1 MQMFNIR
8 MRLDITKNGES
19 FFESDNT
26 WHAMSYQVMRVF
38 EKMFKGILD
47 QADKLGDVKDQQ
59 EKEKAGALWIVFN
72 DVCLDEFI
80 D

>member
-1 MQMFNIR
+1 
-8 MRLDITKNGES
+8 
-19 FFESDNT
+19 
-26 WHAMSYQVMRVF
+26 MRVF